1 MFDGLAVS
9 RNAAFERYLNQCD
22 VIHFDVQ
29 WCMSPAKGADAVVS
43 MMIQGEFQSYWSQT
57 GTYESIVPL
66 ISMDFDG
73 LKTSIIT
80 MISGERVQVRTKSYQ
95 NDMITF
101 KNKDDVMTA
110 YIPNEEIRSE
120 FTDAVEENS
129 WDEFIEFR
137 KQSMCLLE
145 ATIRMDEEAVAEGI
159 EKIHMEYAS
168 SVQYHDENSLSSVLT
183 IAYLSA
189 MKYFFKPV
197 RELPTGRGF
206 ADFVFIPKQK
216 YTGKYPVL
224 LVELKWD
231 KDADTAIRQIREKNY
246 QDALLEYTGIF
257 FS

>member
-1 MFDGLAVS
+1 MKRWYDG
-9 RNAAFERYLNQCD
+9 YLLGEYQIYN
-22 VIHFDVQ
+22 
-29 WCMSPAKGADAVVS
+29 PNAVVIL
-43 MMIQGEFQSYWSQT
+43 MIQGEFQSYWSQT

-66 ISMDFDG
+66 INMDFDG

-80 MISGERVQVRTKSYQ
+80 MISGERVPVRTKSYQ

-101 KNKDDVMTA
+101 KNKDDVMTALIHLGYLGYDQENQTA

-168 SVQYHDENSLSSVLT
+168 SIQYHDENSLSSVLT

-224 LVELKWD
+224 LVELKCD